1 MTGAVRP
8 THVTV
13 VLPVADLGA
22 AVAFYRALL
31 GRGPD
36 EEPAPGLAEFELRP
50 GVWLQLSTGD
60 AAPEVLL
67 GVDDLAAACAH
78 AASVGAAPSPV
89 AAEGPVCWSTLTDPD
104 GNRLALV
111 QLTTD

>member
-1 MTGAVRP
+1 MPGAVRP

-13 VLPVADLGA
+13 VLPVADLAA
-22 AVAFYRALL
+22 AVAFYGALF

-60 AAPEVLL
+60 AEPEVLL
-67 GVDDLAAACAH
+67 GVDDLAAAHAH
-78 AASVGAAPSPV
+78 AESIGAAPSAV
-89 AAEGPVCWSTLTDPD
+89 AAEGPVSWSIVADPD

-111 QLTTD
+111 QLADD